1 MQITE
6 PGEYL
11 TRDGR
16 TATVTEIT
24 PYYIFRVFG
33 KLGRS
38 DERWTV
44 EGRLFVKHESGGD
57 IVGKAAS

>member
-1 MQITE
+1 MQISE
-6 PGEYL
+6 PGDYR

-16 TATVTEIT
+16 IVTVSEVK
-24 PYYIFRVFG
+24 PSGIFRVFG

-38 DERWTV
+38 DERWTT

-57 IVGKAAS
+57 IVEKLL